1 MRSLLRDRQLQGL
14 SLCFLV
20 YAVFTMFVHVFLR
33 DAELLNMVWNAFLSL
48 LPLVFAKGLQAAG
61 KGFRGPHAAA
71 LGLLWL
77 FFFPNAPYTVTDFI
91 HENWTSLYDTHRSG
105 SAADFL
111 LWVKF
116 IQIGAGM
123 LLSTLCGLLSLYIV
137 HRLVLAQKGKGA
149 AGLLLTAASLLGGY
163 GIYIGRY
170 LRFNSWDVLHP
181 IRLWLGLLGNAG
193 KFAAAFS
200 LLFACYVFFSY
211 GIFYVLYHERG
222 ESRADR
228 QKQAP
233 SFRRGRKKENI

>member
-1 MRSLLRDRQLQGL
+1 MRSLLHDRQLQGL
-14 SLCFLV
+14 SLCFFV
-20 YAVFTMFVHVFLR
+20 YILFTIFVNRFLR
-33 DAELLNMVWNAFLSL
+33 DTELLNMVWNVFLAM
-48 LPLVFAKGLQAAG
+48 LPLVFAKGLQTL
-61 KGFRGPHAAA
+61 KTGFRGPLAA
-71 LGLLWL
+71 LLSLLWL

-91 HENWTSLYDTHRSG
+91 HENWTSLYDTNRSG

-137 HRLVLAQKGKGA
+137 HRLVLAQKGKRA
-149 AGLLLTAASLLGGY
+149 AGGILAAAFLLGGY

-181 IRLWLGLLGNAG
+181 IRLWLSLLDNTG

-200 LLFACYVFFSY
+200 LLFASYVFFTY
-211 GIFYVLYHERG
+211 GVFYIVYHARG
-222 ESRADR
+222 
-228 QKQAP
+228 K
-233 SFRRGRKKENI
+233 